1 MIKTSTQN
9 DIIRYIYEETSP
21 EENQQIELSLLVDQE
36 VIDQHNETLLAVNN
50 LRSFYTS
57 PSDRCVESILAYSKN
72 VNLHSV

>member
-9 DIIRYIYEETSP
+9 DIVRYIYEETSP

-36 VIDQHNETLLAVNN
+36 VIEQYNETLSAVQS
-50 LRSFYTS
+50 LRNFNTS

-72 VNLHSV
+72 ANLHSV

>member
-21 EENQQIELSLLVDQE
+21 EENKQIELSLLVDQE
-36 VIDQHNETLLAVNN
+36 IIDQYGEMLSAVKILSNFN
-50 LRSFYTS
+50 TS

-72 VNLHSV
+72 ANLHPV